1 MCKMQLYDDLKRNEK
16 LQGLFFF
23 NIFPIEMN
31 TETHIYIY
39 ICSNEE
45 VKHCAQFPR
54 FTGSYFA
61 QMVPHCSKLQE
72 RKQLK

>member
-1 MCKMQLYDDLKRNEK
+1 MCKMQLYADLKRNEK
-16 LQGLFFF
+16 LQRLFFY
-23 NIFPIEMN
+23 IFPIEMN
-31 TETHIYIY
+31 TETHIYIH
-39 ICSNEE
+39 SNEE

-54 FTGSYFA
+54 TGSYFA